1 MNSRRF
7 CPYCMN
13 PVEEGQPCKICG
25 LTEGSYTPQP
35 HHLPPGTVL
44 RDRYLIGRVLGEGGF
59 GITYIGCDLQ
69 LEIRVA
75 IKEYYPNSKVS
86 RIAAYSLEV
95 SRQAGT
101 KPEEV
106 ERDLDRFLREARTM
120 AKLVKQPNI
129 VTVTNFFRD
138 NGTAY
143 IVMEYIDGTT
153 FKELAQQ
160 RGGRIPAWELL
171 QRIEPL
177 FYALQT
183 MHEAGLIHRD
193 ISPDNI
199 MLEDGMVRLL
209 DFGCTRELNGK
220 TMTVQVKLSYAPYEQ
235 YTGKNQG
242 PWTDVY
248 SLACT
253 IYYCLTGKTPP
264 QAYDR
269 IYAQNAEERRADFPG
284 RESPQAGGPF
294 DAAFQADEEDWIE
307 AGRLIP
313 PRALG
318 VDLTASQEAALLRAM
333 NIYPEDRWQSM
344 MEFHAALYEG
354 VVAEPAAPDDG
365 RDKSEEPS
373 PDRTKEE
380 LLNDANHESAEGTG
394 KEEVSSSD
402 SMEEEPSDDADRT
415 SAAGIR
421 KMPGQS
427 LRNAADTV
435 FTWIRRSPL
444 IAGAGAA
451 AVLVI
456 LIAVILLSAGSGGS
470 TTDETGGSGEEI
482 IASEISG
489 EEAEEE
495 AGETEEEAEE
505 DITAEP
511 YYELLDGV
519 AYVKDAQEVSLR
531 DALLNDEVESVV
543 VRYNTISIEDGTLYV
558 NKPLTLEAG
567 LYTNCSVIVGEG
579 GCLTVD
585 IQNENGDLCVNGLL
599 RTMGG
604 GTITVTSTGVVSSEG
619 YAVLWLESWEDLTLQ
634 EGAQFSFSGEE
645 LTVGENTDV
654 YYALNEGEV
663 FKDAQEV
670 SNQDDLI
677 EAMAD
682 PEVSSIEITANIT
695 LTQAFAQTKPVRI
708 AEGVTVT
715 ALGEDQDPVTDED
728 GTVIGITHTSGE
740 NRPSPWNWTVY
751 GTVLVNH
758 GTLLGDL
765 YANAEDGDGVS
776 AWAGIINEG
785 TIDISGQLN
794 YGSTVVNQE
803 GAVFNF
809 MHGHCE
815 CSYINLGT
823 LTHIPRLGDGLN
835 ELEVG
840 SRAIINCGTI
850 RIEGT
855 DEVVSRLRLRCGELF
870 NGTTGVIEIGENG
883 SLVNDCELRSLGTV
897 TLTADSA
904 SFLNQ
909 ALLTLYGGT
918 VDVSAGTW
926 ENSGILQ
933 TDDPEL
939 LVGADGAEGTVT
951 VLPWSSDEDV
961 LWVSN
966 AAGLKSALNSGWY
979 QVIGLSETIVWEGDL
994 TISGGIQII
1003 GEALTLS
1010 GGDLTV
1016 TGSGSVVSAAL
1027 DLGGGTLTVTD
1038 SAVVILRSDGQ
1049 EEEDGTNSN
1058 LRNCSSLVVTGN
1070 GFVFVNG
1077 ALVLEDAGI
1086 YLAEASD
1093 SDISG
1098 ACSRLVGQYDIELNN
1113 CEVYIEQKGELTVYG
1128 SFYADGDTQIF
1139 NYGAITLDGSEEIT
1153 GTIEGGGSVDGMDE

>member
-1 MNSRRF
+1 
-7 CPYCMN
+7 MN
-13 PVEEGQPCKICG
+13 PVEEGKPCKVCG

-106 ERDLDRFLREARTM
+106 ERDLNRFLREARTM

-284 RESPQAGGPF
+284 RESAQAGGPF
-294 DAAFQADEEDWIE
+294 DAAFQADEEEDWIE

-354 VVAEPAAPDDG
+354 AAAEPVTPAGPANPVNPAGPGKPLVPADPAGPEDSGNHADPEGLDDPKDPADPVVPADEG
-365 RDKSEEPS
+365 R
-373 PDRTKEE
+373 R
-380 LLNDANHESAEGTG
+380 NFRSA
-394 KEEVSSSD
+394 
-402 SMEEEPSDDADRT
+402 
-415 SAAGIR
+415 
-421 KMPGQS
+421 
-427 LRNAADTV
+427 LRNAGHSVLD
-435 FTWIRRSPL
+435 WIGRNPL

-451 AVLVI
+451 AAAVI
-456 LIAVILLSAGSGGS
+456 LIAAVLLLPGSGG
-470 TTDETGGSGEEI
+470 DKGGESDD
-482 IASEISG
+482 S
-489 EEAEEE
+489 E
-495 AGETEEEAEE
+495 AGIPESVISAEETEEESEE
-505 DITAEP
+505 EEISQEEAAAEP

-604 GTITVTSTGVVSSEG
+604 GTITVTSSGIVSGEG
-619 YAVLWLESWEDLTLQ
+619 YAVLWLENWEDLTLQ
-634 EGAQFSFSGEE
+634 DGAQFSFSGEE

-654 YYALNEGEV
+654 YYALNEEEI

-677 EAMAD
+677 EAMGD

-695 LTQAFAQTKPVRI
+695 LTQALAQTKPVRI

-728 GTVIGITHTSGE
+728 GTVIGITHTGGE

-765 YANAEDGDGVS
+765 YANAEDGDGAS

-785 TIDISGQLN
+785 TIDISGGLN

-815 CSYINLGT
+815 CSFINLGT
-823 LTHIPRLGDGLN
+823 LTHIPRLGDGL

-855 DEVVSRLRLRCGELF
+855 DEVVSRLRLRCGELY

-883 SLVNDCELRSLGTV
+883 SLVNDCELRSNGTV

-904 SFLNQ
+904 SLLNQ

-939 LVGADGAEGTVT
+939 LVGADGAEGIVT

-1010 GGDLTV
+1010 GGNLTV
-1016 TGSGSVVSAAL
+1016 TGSGSMVSAAL

-1139 NYGAITLDGSEEIT
+1139 NYGAITLDGSKEIT